1 MSFYKE
7 IQSNKRRTY
16 FLLVFF
22 SLIIILLGAVI
33 GMTFFGNYLFG
44 MILAFV
50 IAALYSLFVYN
61 SGDSM
66 ILKASNA
73 KELKKEDDPYLFNL
87 VEGLAIS
94 AQIPKPKIYIINE
107 ESMNAFATGKDP
119 EHASIA
125 VTSGLRKR
133 MNRLELEGVI
143 AHEMSHIKNYDIRV
157 MMLVTVLLGVVVL
170 LSDIIFRSFIW
181 APRSGRRSESGGSA
195 VLILLAIAIILAIL
209 APIVAQLMRFAISRK
224 REYLADATGAKLT
237 HYPKGLA
244 DALEKIKNDHDVTVD
259 TANKATAHLYIEN
272 PLREKKGFVAKLF
285 LTHPD
290 IDSRIRKL
298 RAM

>member
-7 IQSNKRRTY
+7 IQGNKRKTY
-16 FLLVFF
+16 ILLVFF
-22 SLIIILLGAVI
+22 SLIVILLGAVI
-33 GMTFFGNYLFG
+33 GMLFIGSYLVG
-44 MILAFV
+44 MIIAFI
-50 IAALYSLFVYN
+50 IAILYSLFAFQ

-66 ILKASNA
+66 ILGSARA

-94 AQIPKPKIYIINE
+94 AQIPKPKIYLINE

-119 EHASIA
+119 KHASIA

-143 AHEMSHIKNYDIRV
+143 SHEMSHIKNYDIRV

-181 APRSGRRSESGGSA
+181 APRSGRSESKGQA
-195 VLILLAIAIILAIL
+195 ALIFLAIAIVLAIL
-209 APIVAQLMRFAISRK
+209 APIVAQLMRLAISRK

-272 PLREKKGFVAKLF
+272 PLREKKGFMVKLF
-285 LTHPD
+285 STHPD
-290 IDSRIRKL
+290 INDRIKKL
-298 RAM
+298 RLM

>member
-1 MSFYKE
+1 MNFYKE
-7 IQSNKRRTY
+7 IQSNKRKTY

-22 SLIIILLGAVI
+22 SLIVIILGAII
-33 GMTFFGNYLFG
+33 GILFIGSYLVG
-44 MILAFV
+44 MIIAFI
-50 IAALYSLFVYN
+50 IAIIYSLLVYK

-66 ILKASNA
+66 ILKSAHA

-94 AQIPKPKIYIINE
+94 AQIPKPKIYVINE

-170 LSDIIFRSFIW
+170 LSDVIFRSFIW
-181 APRSGRRSESGGSA
+181 APRNRRSQGGGSGM
-195 VLILLAIAIILAIL
+195 LIMLAIAVVLAVL
-209 APIVAQLMRFAISRK
+209 APIVAQLMRLAISRK

-244 DALEKIKNDHDVTVD
+244 DALEKIKNDHDITVD

-272 PLREKKGFVAKLF
+272 PLREKKGFMSKLF
-285 LTHPD
+285 SSHPP
-290 IDSRIRKL
+290 IDSRIKKL
-298 RAM
+298 REM

>member
-1 MSFYKE
+1 MNFYKE
-7 IQSNKRRTY
+7 IQNNKRKTY
-16 FLLVFF
+16 VLLVLF
-22 SLIIILLGAVI
+22 SFLIIVLGAVI
-33 GMTFFGNYLFG
+33 GLYFLGNYIVG
-44 MILAFV
+44 MILAFI
-50 IAALYSLFVYN
+50 IAIIYSFIAYN

-66 ILKASNA
+66 ILRSAHA
-73 KELKKEDDPYLFNL
+73 TELKKEDDPYLVNL

-94 AQIPKPKIYIINE
+94 AQIPKPKIYMINE

-119 EHASIA
+119 KHASIA

-143 AHEMSHIKNYDIRV
+143 SHEMSHIKNYDIRV

-181 APRSGRRSESGGSA
+181 APRNGRSESKGQGA
-195 VLILLAIAIILAIL
+195 LIFLAIAIVLAIL
-209 APIVAQLMRFAISRK
+209 APIVAQLMRLAISRK

-237 HYPKGLA
+237 HYPEGLA
-244 DALEKIKNDHDVTVD
+244 NALEKIKNDHDVTVD

-272 PLREKKGFVAKLF
+272 PLREKRGFTAKLF
-285 LTHPD
+285 STHPD
-290 IDSRIRKL
+290 INDRIRRL
-298 RAM
+298 RQM

>member
-7 IQSNKRRTY
+7 IQNNKRKTY
-16 FLLVFF
+16 VLLVLF
-22 SLIIILLGAVI
+22 SFLIIILGAVI
-33 GMTFFGNYLFG
+33 GQFFLGSYIVG

-50 IAALYSLFVYN
+50 IAIIYSLIAYN

-66 ILKASNA
+66 ILRSAHA
-73 KELKKEDDPYLFNL
+73 TELKKEDDPYLVNL

-94 AQIPKPKIYIINE
+94 AQIPKPKIYIIKE
-107 ESMNAFATGKDP
+107 DSMNAFATGKDP

-125 VTSGLRKR
+125 VTSGLRKG

-143 AHEMSHIKNYDIRV
+143 SHEMSHIKNYDIRV

-170 LSDIIFRSFIW
+170 LSDMIFRSFIW
-181 APRSGRRSESGGSA
+181 APKSGRRSEGGRGA
-195 VLILLAIAIILAIL
+195 LILLAIAVVLAIL
-209 APIVAQLMRFAISRK
+209 APIVAQLMRLAVSRR

-244 DALEKIKNDHDVTVD
+244 DALTKIKNDHDVTVD

-272 PLREKKGFVAKLF
+272 PLREKKNFMAKLF
-285 LTHPD
+285 STHPD
-290 IDSRIRKL
+290 INDRIRKL
-298 RAM
+298 REM